1 MASIST
7 RAPDA
12 NTLEIQ
18 CGDCG
23 ATLTLPKT
31 QFAAVCP
38 YCASPSVVD
47 RPVTDG
53 GARREAPDFILGFHV
68 PTEEAE
74 RRVANWLSRGRLFAP
89 SAIKAAKVTS
99 TRGIYLPAW
108 IFSAV
113 ARSRFRASIGE
124 NYTTT
129 ETYTTTDSKGK
140 TQVRTRTVTKTE
152 WRKLAGE
159 HACYVNDLVVTASSG
174 LGNAELETIEPF
186 DLGALRR
193 YDPAVVS
200 GWAAEEATL
209 DRGAGDA
216 AARDEGMQAVKAKI
230 SRFLPGDSSRLESF
244 ETDFSEENTD
254 LVLLPIWVFAARY
267 MNGGEEHTLRVLV
280 NGQTGE
286 VQGVLPRSWIKI
298 AAFSIG
304 VIALVA
310 VVVLVIVAAAG
321 GFA

>member
-1 MASIST
+1 MAPPDT
-7 RAPDA
+7 LAPDV
-12 NTLEIQ
+12 LKIQ

-23 ATLTLPKT
+23 ATLTLPRA

-47 RPVTDG
+47 RPVSED

-68 PTEEAE
+68 PRKEAE
-74 RRVANWLSRGRLFAP
+74 RRVAAWLQRGRLFAP
-89 SAIKAAKVTS
+89 SAIKAAEVTS

-113 ARSRFRASIGE
+113 ARSRFKASIGE
-124 NYTTT
+124 DYTET
-129 ETYTTTDSKGK
+129 ETYTTTDSKGN
-140 TQVRTRTVTKTE
+140 TQTRTRTVIKTE
-152 WRKLAGE
+152 WRSLQGE
-159 HACYVNDLVVTASSG
+159 HAAYVNDLVVTASSG

-186 DLGALRR
+186 DLGALLR

-209 DRGAGDA
+209 DRTAGDS
-216 AARDEGMQAVKAKI
+216 AARDEGMQAIKAQLK
-230 SRFLPGDSSRLESF
+230 RFLPGDHSRLESF
-244 ETDFSEENTD
+244 STEFSEENTD

-267 MNGGEEHTLRVLV
+267 QSGGEARTLRILV

-286 VQGVLPRSWIKI
+286 VEGVLPRSWLKVTAFWVGILAL
-298 AAFSIG
+298 AA
-304 VIALVA
+304 LA
-310 VVVLVIVAAAG
+310 VFVVVAAAG
-321 GFA
+321 GLA